1 MFFDFA
7 QCVGLVIDGGKELPV
22 KSSNNEAICTF
33 PEADELI
40 VFVNSLV
47 EVTEILDGRTTVENS
62 GREDGE
68 KTIDFCR
75 GGRGFKDGGETKEGV
90 CEFPIVFGDKRFDKK
105 LICLLNR
112 RDTVESKFV
121 NEPILEG
128 QVGTFY
134 DTFA

>member
-47 EVTEILDGRTTVENS
+47 EATEKLDGRTTVENS
-62 GREDGE
+62 GRERFQRRKGNQ
-68 KTIDFCR
+68 R
-75 GGRGFKDGGETKEGV
+75 GRPRISDCIWEQK
-90 CEFPIVFGDKRFDKK
+90 I
-105 LICLLNR
+105 
-112 RDTVESKFV
+112 
-121 NEPILEG
+121 
-128 QVGTFY
+128 Q
-134 DTFA
+134 

>member
-7 QCVGLVIDGGKELPV
+7 QHVGVIIHGGKELPI
-22 KSSNNEAICTF
+22 KSFNNEVIRIFSET
-33 PEADELI
+33 DELI

-105 LICLLNR
+105 LIYRSLRPCTSLLPTSTNFMLDR
-112 RDTVESKFV
+112 VLLQEC
-121 NEPILEG
+121 
-128 QVGTFY
+128 
-134 DTFA
+134 